1 MANERDNRR
10 SDVPKSGGN
19 TSTIIG
25 VVVVVIVVLVLA
37 FWLWPTGDGD
47 MIDEPNVESI
57 RQGEGTDPE
66 GVADIPGE
74 TGVGDDESVIQNGEN
89 TELDPITDQT
99 LEVPDSEGL
108 DTTPGE
114 APEGAEIAPNE
125 PDTLEAPTLEDEAP
139 AVEDDAPVV
148 EEDAP
153 VVEEDAPVV
162 EEQ

>member
-1 MANERDNRR
+1 MVNERDNRR
-10 SDVPKSGGN
+10 SDTPKSGGN

-25 VVVVVIVVLVLA
+25 VVVVVIVVLALA

-47 MIDEPNVESI
+47 TVVDPNAESI
-57 RQGEGTDPE
+57 QQGEGTDPE
-66 GVADIPGE
+66 GIADVPGE
-74 TGVGDDESVIQNGEN
+74 PGVGDDESVIQNGQN
-89 TELDPITDQT
+89 TELDPVTDQT

-114 APEGAEIAPNE
+114 APEGAEGATDE

-139 AVEDDAPVV
+139 
-148 EEDAP
+148 
-153 VVEEDAPVV
+153 VV